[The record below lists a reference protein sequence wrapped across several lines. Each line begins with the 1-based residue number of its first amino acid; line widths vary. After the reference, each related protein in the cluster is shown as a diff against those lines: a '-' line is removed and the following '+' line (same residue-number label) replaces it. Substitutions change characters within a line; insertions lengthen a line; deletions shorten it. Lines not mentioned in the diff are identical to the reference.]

1 MIQHKPKGTGMKFQ
15 VKGTRTRTI
24 VVTEEMSGTVDI
36 TKKEVM
42 RVTDCPAVEDG
53 DSTAWYDSV
62 DQALAFGAK
71 HTTTETDVTVT
82 NIQESSVWD
91 EGTEVD
97 WV

>member
-1 MIQHKPKGTGMKFQ
+1 MLQHKPKGRSMKFQ
-15 VKGTRTRTI
+15 VEGIRTRTI
-24 VVTEEMSGTVDI
+24 IITEEISGMVNI

-53 DSTAWYDSV
+53 DSTAWYGSV

-91 EGTEVD
+91 EGAEVD